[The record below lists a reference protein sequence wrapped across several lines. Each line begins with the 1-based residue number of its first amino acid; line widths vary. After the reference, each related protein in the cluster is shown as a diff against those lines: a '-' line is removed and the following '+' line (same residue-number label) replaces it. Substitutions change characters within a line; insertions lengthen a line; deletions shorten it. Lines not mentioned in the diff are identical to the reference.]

1 MEQMRKHKF
10 LFVKLAM
17 AAAVVPILIQAY
29 EYGPPPGV
37 TGAPGDN
44 KTGCIQSG
52 CHQGTPN
59 SGSGSVKIT
68 LANSATTYTPGG
80 PAIPISVL
88 ITDTT
93 MRSYGF
99 EMTARSGTA
108 GTTQAGNLTSTDAN
122 TQVICQDG
130 QNVLLE
136 PGKTCP
142 SGLTIQDIEHTETG
156 WSSSISS
163 KGSYT
168 YNFTWTPPAT
178 NVGNVTLYIAANCGT
193 GTASV
198 TPTHV
203 YLSNM
208 VLTPGSS
215 TNPNAPSISANGVVP
230 LFSTATTIQP
240 TSWISIYGTNLATST
255 ALWTGNF
262 PTSLGGA
269 SVTIDGQPGYLY
281 YASPTQ
287 LNLQAPSDTKTGS
300 VNVVVTTGNGTST
313 STVTLGQYG
322 PSFSSLDG
330 THVAGIILR
339 SDGSGA
345 YGGGTYDIVGPTG
358 TSLGYKTVAAK
369 AGDSLVLFGVG
380 FGPTN
385 PTVAAGTAY
394 SGAAMTTSPVS
405 LLINN
410 KSTTP
415 AFAGLTS
422 AGLYQFNLTV
432 PSGLGTGDVPL
443 QGLVGGVMT
452 PTGAV
457 LSLQ

>member
-1 MEQMRKHKF
+1 MATRKHKF
-10 LFVKLAM
+10 VVAKILIIS
-17 AAAVVPILIQAY
+17 AVVPIIIHAY
-29 EYGPPPGV
+29 EYGPPAGV

-44 KTGCIQSG
+44 RTGCIESG

-59 SGSGSVKIT
+59 SGPGGVTISV
-68 LANSATTYTPGG
+68 AGGATTYTPGG
-80 PAIPISVL
+80 AAIPLSVL
-88 ITDTT
+88 ITDST

-99 EMTARSGTA
+99 ELTARSGSA
-108 GTTQAGNLTSTDAN
+108 GTTQAGDFSTTDAN
-122 TQVICQDG
+122 TQVICEDG
-130 QNVLLE
+130 SNKAN
-136 PGKTCP
+136 GKTCP
-142 SGLTIQDIEHTETG
+142 ANLSIEDIEHTETG
-156 WSSSISS
+156 WSNSISS
-163 KGSYT
+163 RGSYT
-168 YNFTWTPPAT
+168 YNFMWTPPAT

-203 YLSNM
+203 YIPAPL
-208 VLTPGSS
+208 VLTPGAA
-215 TNPNAPSISANGVVP
+215 TNPNAPAITTNGVVP

-240 TSWISIYGTNLATST
+240 TSWISIYGKNLATST

-262 PTSLGGA
+262 PTTLGGA
-269 SVTIDGQPGYLY
+269 SVTINGKSGYLY

-287 LNLQAPSDTKTGS
+287 LNLQAPSDTATGS
-300 VNVVVTTGNGTST
+300 VNVVVTTSNGTST

-385 PTVAAGTAY
+385 PVVAAAAQPPVG
-394 SGAAMTTSPVS
+394 GASTTTPVT

-410 KSTTP
+410 KSVSP

-432 PSGLGTGDVPL
+432 PAGLGTGDVPL
-443 QGLVGGVMT
+443 QGLVNGAMT
-452 PTGAV
+452 PMGAV

>member
-1 MEQMRKHKF
+1 M
-10 LFVKLAM
+10 LLAM
-17 AAAVVPILIQAY
+17 AVIPIVIHGY
-29 EYGPPPGV
+29 EFGPPPGV

-44 KTGCIQSG
+44 KNGCIESG
-52 CHQGTPN
+52 CHVGTPN
-59 SGSGSVKIT
+59 AGPGSVKLLLPAGNT
-68 LANSATTYTPGG
+68 GTYTPGQSMQLM
-80 PAIPISVL
+80 IQIS
-88 ITDTT
+88 DA
-93 MRSYGF
+93 SKGAYGF
-99 EMTARSGTA
+99 QLTARSGSA
-108 GTTQAGNLTSTDAN
+108 ASETQAGDFTTGADGY
-122 TQVICQDG
+122 TQVMCPDASIKA
-130 QNVLLE
+130 N
-136 PGKTCP
+136 GKTCP
-142 SGLTIQDIEHTETG
+142 SQFPQQYIEHTMAGYTNSMTG
-156 WSSSISS
+156 

-168 YNFTWTPPAT
+168 YTFNWTPPAASA
-178 NVGNVTLYIAANCGT
+178 GNVTLYFAANAGPA
-193 GTASV
+193 GAPVVS
-198 TPTHV
+198 PTNV
-203 YLSNM
+203 YISNM
-208 VLTPGSS
+208 VLTPGSGS
-215 TNPNAPSISANGVVP
+215 NPNAPQISSNGVVP

-269 SVTIDGQPGYLY
+269 SVTVNGKPGYLY

-287 LNLQAPSDTKTGS
+287 LNLQAPSDTATGS

-313 STVTLGQYG
+313 STVTLGQFG

-330 THVAGIILR
+330 KHVAGIILR
-339 SDGSGA
+339 LDGSGA
-345 YGGGTYDIVGPTG
+345 FGGGTYDIVGPTG

-385 PTVAAGTAY
+385 PVVAAGQAY
-394 SGAAMTTSPVS
+394 SGAAPTTSAVT

-410 KSTTP
+410 KSVTP

-443 QGLVGGVMT
+443 QGMVGGVTT

-457 LSLQ
+457 VSLQ

>member
-1 MEQMRKHKF
+1 MRKHNVVVIKI
-10 LFVKLAM
+10 FVILAL
-17 AAAVVPILIQAY
+17 VPLLIFAY
-29 EYGPPPGV
+29 EYGPNPGY

-44 KTGCIQSG
+44 ATGCIASG

-59 SGSGSVKIT
+59 TGGGSIKISLPSG
-68 LANSATTYTPGG
+68 ATSYTPGG
-80 PAIPISVL
+80 SAIPVSVL

-99 EMTARSGTA
+99 QLTARSGA
-108 GTTQAGNLTSTDAN
+108 ANTTQAGDFTTTDVN
-122 TQVICQDG
+122 TQVLCPDG
-130 QNVLLE
+130 SIKAN
-136 PGKTCP
+136 GTACP
-142 SGLTIQDIEHTETG
+142 SKFPIEDIEHNLTG
-156 WSSSISS
+156 WTNSIGS

-168 YNFTWTPPAT
+168 YNFNWTPPAT
-178 NVGNVTLYIAANCGT
+178 NVGDVTLYVAANCGT

-203 YLSNM
+203 YLAKM
-208 VLTPGSS
+208 VLTAGSA
-215 TNPNAPSISANGVVP
+215 TNPNAPAISTNGVAP
-230 LFSTATTIQP
+230 LFSKSTTIQP

-255 ALWTGNF
+255 ALWDGSF
-262 PTSLGGA
+262 PTTLGGA
-269 SVTIDGQPGYLY
+269 SVKINGKSGYLY

-287 LNLQAPSDTKTGS
+287 LNLQAPSDTATGS
-300 VNVVVTTGNGTST
+300 VSVVVTTSNGSST
-313 STVTLGQYG
+313 STVTLAQYG

-339 SDGSGA
+339 PDGSGA
-345 YGGGTYDIVGPTG
+345 YGVGANSYDIVGPTG

-369 AGDSLVLFGVG
+369 SGDSLVLFGVG

-385 PTVAAGTAY
+385 PVVPAGSAFTSAAA
-394 SGAAMTTSPVS
+394 TTSTVS

-410 KSTTP
+410 KSMTP
-415 AFAGLTS
+415 AFSGLTS

-432 PSGLGTGDVPL
+432 PAGLGTGDVPL